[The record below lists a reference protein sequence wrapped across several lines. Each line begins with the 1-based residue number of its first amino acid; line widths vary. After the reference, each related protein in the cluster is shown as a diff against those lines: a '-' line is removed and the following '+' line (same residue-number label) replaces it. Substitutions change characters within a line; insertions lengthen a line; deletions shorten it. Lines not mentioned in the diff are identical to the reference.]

1 MMLVVCSITSGIDFE
16 MVRNFS
22 PFFFFLENFCRIFY
36 IIIASDKDKHF
47 QTEDMKMEKF
57 STFNTDKKYTEVIA
71 QLDCCETCESATF
84 SENKKTKQQQPTTA
98 VIRV

>member
-1 MMLVVCSITSGIDFE
+1 
-16 MVRNFS
+16 MVRTFS
-22 PFFFFLENFCRIFY
+22 PFIFLFLENFFEIFY

-57 STFNTDKKYTEVIA
+57 STFNTDKNYTEVIA

-84 SENKKTKQQQPTTA
+84 SENKKISNNNQQQQ
-98 VIRV
+98 

>member
-1 MMLVVCSITSGIDFE
+1 
-16 MVRNFS
+16 
-22 PFFFFLENFCRIFY
+22 
-36 IIIASDKDKHF
+36 
-47 QTEDMKMEKF
+47 MEKF

>member
-1 MMLVVCSITSGIDFE
+1 
-16 MVRNFS
+16 
-22 PFFFFLENFCRIFY
+22 
-36 IIIASDKDKHF
+36 
-47 QTEDMKMEKF
+47 MEKF

-98 VIRV
+98 VIRVWRDAYLQQMGIKK